1 MSDAIRRPRFDSW
14 GSNYH
19 GGGANK
25 SCPLAGENI
34 GTYFALERLQPAAM
48 AQLAAARYRA
58 DDNQKARRLL
68 RKNAAQSS
76 KEIDDVRRS
85 PRVLKNNSPPDHFG
99 SRTGCLEI
107 QLLERCLCC
116 GFLLLRFSAACAA
129 AFFCAA
135 FRCFLLS
142 FRADKL
148 DHGHLRRVA
157 AADADF
163 DDPRVAAGTVLEA
176 RPDRVE

>member
-48 AQLAAARYRA
+48 AQLSAARYRT
-58 DDNQKARRLL
+58 DDNQKARRLR

-85 PRVLKNNSPPDHFG
+85 TEG
-99 SRTGCLEI
+99 S
-107 QLLERCLCC
+107 Q
-116 GFLLLRFSAACAA
+116 
-129 AFFCAA
+129 
-135 FRCFLLS
+135 
-142 FRADKL
+142 K
-148 DHGHLRRVA
+148 
-157 AADADF
+157 
-163 DDPRVAAGTVLEA
+163 
-176 RPDRVE
+176 

>member
-116 GFLLLRFSAACAA
+116 GFLLLPLVLLGALGAGREFLTLSLKEL
-129 AFFCAA
+129 AFY
-135 FRCFLLS
+135 S
-142 FRADKL
+142 FAI
-148 DHGHLRRVA
+148 VA
-157 AADADF
+157 ASG
-163 DDPRVAAGTVLEA
+163 R
-176 RPDRVE
+176 